1 MLRLCDLPHI
11 IYLDADL
18 SEPGPRLAFMSR
30 SDWDIDLRFGQEGE
44 VLVNAL
50 LTAPVEQV
58 EVKRDRRWKETGNI
72 YIETECWSD
81 DLGQWYPSGI
91 TSTKASHW
99 SFVLE
104 SIVLTIPT
112 DSIRKAITLYGI
124 RREMNRPENSTKGFT
139 ITINDLIKI
148 AIGLQ

>member
-1 MLRLCDLPHI
+1 MLRLCDLGHI
-11 IYLDADL
+11 IYLGSDL
-18 SEPGPRLAFMSR
+18 SEPGPRLALMSR

-50 LTAPVEQV
+50 LTAPIETV

-81 DLGQWYPSGI
+81 DLGHWYDSGI
-91 TSTKASHW
+91 TATKASHW

-104 SIVLTIPT
+104 SIIITIPT
-112 DSIRKAITLYGI
+112 DVIRKAISIYGI
-124 RREMNRPENSTKGFT
+124 KREMNRPEYSTKGFI
-139 ITINDLIKI
+139 ITVNDLIKSV
-148 AIGLQ
+148 LH